1 MNGTVLGVNQPRID
15 RQIDRT
21 SSKSPS
27 APKNNETTD
36 IDQYPLHYTVALEME
51 KTRLVQYFLGSTRSD
66 ATSSRVYVMGVRTV
80 YTRHF
85 EEYSRSTYV

>member
-36 IDQYPLHYTVALEME
+36 IDQYPLYYTVALEME
-51 KTRLVQYFLGSTRSD
+51 KTRLVQYF
-66 ATSSRVYVMGVRTV
+66 
-80 YTRHF
+80 
-85 EEYSRSTYV
+85 